1 MTRWAFTTHV
11 GPFAFTRIPRPSQRR
26 PGLVALFAW
35 PLYETFRLMFWL
47 AKVIVVAV
55 VMLVAL
61 IIGWVEERRAVE
73 PAPEA
78 APLPYPEHK
87 G

>member
-11 GPFAFTRIPRPSQRR
+11 GPFAFTRMPQSARR
-26 PGLVALFAW
+26 PGLLGSFVALVAW

-47 AKVIVVAV
+47 AKIIVVAV
-55 VMLVAL
+55 VIAVAWV
-61 IIGWVEERRAVE
+61 IGWVEERRSAKPVE
-73 PAPEA
+73 TE
-78 APLPYPEHK
+78 